1 MALTVPMAA
10 PILSSPGRPWASW
23 ANRMMAEMTPGPE
36 VSGMAMGTTAM
47 GITSERLNVWGESPS
62 LLLRSMDNVRRL
74 FKGLEKD
81 PELRTRL
88 YKADGQAG
96 RDVVLREAGLYF
108 SDAEFDE
115 MVDVLH
121 VQCQTREEAERF
133 FEFRNWWD
141 FLRRT

>member
-1 MALTVPMAA
+1 MFA
-10 PILSSPGRPWASW
+10 GC
-23 ANRMMAEMTPGPE
+23 
-36 VSGMAMGTTAM
+36 
-47 GITSERLNVWGESPS
+47 
-62 LLLRSMDNVRRL
+62 
-74 FKGLEKD
+74 FKGLGK
-81 PELRTRL
+81 RTRNCAPPRDL
-88 YKADGQAG
+88 YKAEAKAARDVRGLAG

>member
-1 MALTVPMAA
+1 
-10 PILSSPGRPWASW
+10 
-23 ANRMMAEMTPGPE
+23 MT
-36 VSGMAMGTTAM
+36 
-47 GITSERLNVWGESPS
+47 
-62 LLLRSMDNVRRL
+62 MDNVRRL

-96 RDVVLREAGLYF
+96 RDVVLRETGLYF

-133 FEFRNWWD
+133 FEFRNWWE

>member
-1 MALTVPMAA
+1 
-10 PILSSPGRPWASW
+10 
-23 ANRMMAEMTPGPE
+23 MT
-36 VSGMAMGTTAM
+36 
-47 GITSERLNVWGESPS
+47 
-62 LLLRSMDNVRRL
+62 MDNVRRL

-88 YKADGQAG
+88 YMADGQAG